1 MASSLTRCPW
11 GNSDPVYYVPY
22 HDDEWGV
29 PTHDDKK
36 LFEMLTLEGAQA
48 GLSWIT
54 ILKKRDGYRRAFSG
68 FNPSVI
74 ARYDSRKRQRLLA
87 NTGIVR
93 NRLKI
98 ESTIKNARAF
108 LAVQTEFGSFDH
120 YIWQFV
126 DGTPRQNTW
135 THMEQIP
142 TNTPESDAM
151 SMDLKR
157 RGFSFVGSTICYAL
171 MQSIGMVND
180 HLVGCFRYQVV
191 HALR

>member
-1 MASSLTRCPW
+1 MASFQTRCPW
-11 GNSDPVYYVPY
+11 GDSDPVYYVPY

-54 ILKKRDGYRRAFSG
+54 ILKKRDCYRRAFSG
-68 FNPSVI
+68 FDPGMI

-108 LAVQTEFGSFDH
+108 LAVQTEFGSFDR

-126 DGTPRQNTW
+126 DGAPRQNSW
-135 THMEQIP
+135 TQMKQIP

-151 SMDLKR
+151 STDLKR

-180 HLVGCFRYQVV
+180 HLVGCFRYQAVQ
-191 HALR
+191 ALR

>member
-1 MASSLTRCPW
+1 MARSQTRCPW
-11 GNSDPVYYVPY
+11 GDSDPVYYVPY

-29 PTHDDKK
+29 PTHDDQK

-54 ILKKRDGYRRAFSG
+54 ILKKREHYRRAFSA
-68 FNPSVI
+68 FDPRVI

-87 NTGIVR
+87 NAGIVR

-108 LAVQTEFGSFDH
+108 LAVQTEFGSFDR

-126 DGTPRQNTW
+126 DGTPKQNTW
-135 THMEQIP
+135 TQMKQIP
-142 TNTPESDAM
+142 ASTPESDAM
-151 SMDLKR
+151 SVDLKR

-180 HLVGCFRYQVV
+180 HLVGCFRYQAVR
-191 HALR
+191 ALR